1 VFRLTRAAVPSMS
14 ELQNSAVLASTT
26 AASSSSSSSSS
37 SSNETV
43 MRQIQLP
50 SELDHGGVWGMFE
63 LHRRQTVLL
72 NGVALVREAVDGDS
86 EFVFD
91 VYRRQV
97 VDDAGADVPLVEFD
111 SDLAR
116 SMAAMSAAQHAHV
129 DDDED
134 LDAVQHEYPGPSDEE
149 ADDELESAALA
160 KASARRRSS
169 SSDDETTR
177 NDSVLLA
184 MARRLERLEL
194 MPRGRAD
201 APVDGSDDDD
211 DDDDLFT
218 TTADETHGDVVEREF
233 YFGDYGRGGGDD
245 DEDDFDADDLHFGDR

>member
-1 VFRLTRAAVPSMS
+1 LARAAVPSMS
-14 ELQNSAVLASTT
+14 ELQNSAFDAAAAMLASTT
-26 AASSSSSSSSS
+26 ASSSSSSS

-72 NGVALVREAVDGDS
+72 NGVALVREPVDGDS

-91 VYRRQV
+91 VYHRQV

-111 SDLAR
+111 SDLGR

-134 LDAVQHEYPGPSDEE
+134 LDALQHEYPGPSDEE
-149 ADDELESAALA
+149 ADDDLESKALA
-160 KASARRRSS
+160 KGRRSS
-169 SSDDETTR
+169 SSDDEATR

-194 MPRGRAD
+194 MPRGRTD
-201 APVDGSDDDD
+201 ATANDDENDD
-211 DDDDLFT
+211 DDDDLFTT

-233 YFGDYGRGGGDD
+233 YFGDYGRGGDD
-245 DEDDFDADDLHFGDR
+245 DEDDFDADDLHFADR